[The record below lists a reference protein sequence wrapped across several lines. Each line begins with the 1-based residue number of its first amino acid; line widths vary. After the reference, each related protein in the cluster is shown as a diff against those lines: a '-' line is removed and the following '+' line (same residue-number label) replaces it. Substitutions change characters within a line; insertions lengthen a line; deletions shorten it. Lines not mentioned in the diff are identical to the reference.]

1 MEITPDT
8 SGYMIAGY
16 IITFL
21 IMGIYVFS
29 VYQRNKNLKRDLETL
44 KSFETEQTKKK

>member
-29 VYQRNKNLKRDLETL
+29 LYQRNKNLKRDLETL
-44 KSFETEQTKKK
+44 KSF

>member
-1 MEITPDT
+1 METIPDT

-21 IMGIYVFS
+21 TMGLYILS
-29 VYQRNKNLKRDLETL
+29 VYLRNKNLHRDLETL
-44 KSFETEQTKKK
+44 EELDTKKSSK